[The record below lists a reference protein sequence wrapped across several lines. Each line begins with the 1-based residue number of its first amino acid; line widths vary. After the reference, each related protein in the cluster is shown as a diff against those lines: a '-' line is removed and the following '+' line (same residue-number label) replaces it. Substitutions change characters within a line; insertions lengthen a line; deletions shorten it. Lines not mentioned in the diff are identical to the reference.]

1 MCRALSL
8 ALGLG
13 LALLGSAPRVSAH
26 GELLRATPQPGSIVS
41 TSPPEVQLQFTE
53 GIEARFSGLEI
64 AASNGKRVP
73 TGRAQVQGAAM
84 VVPITTALSPG
95 VYRVNWHVLSV
106 DSHKT
111 RGSFTFEVRP

>member
-1 MCRALSL
+1 MTRAVESAPAYAATDREQGDTQLLRLKRRHRMCRALSL

-41 TSPPEVQLQFTE
+41 TSPPEVQLQLQFTE

-64 AASNGKRVP
+64 AGSN
-73 TGRAQVQGAAM
+73 
-84 VVPITTALSPG
+84 
-95 VYRVNWHVLSV
+95 
-106 DSHKT
+106 
-111 RGSFTFEVRP
+111 

>member
-8 ALGLG
+8 VLG
-13 LALLGSAPRVSAH
+13 LALLGLAPRVSAH

-41 TSPPEVQLQFTE
+41 TSPPEVRLQFTE
-53 GIEARFSGLEI
+53 GIEARFSGLEV
-64 AASNGKRVP
+64 AALNGKRIP

-84 VVPITTALSPG
+84 VVPITTALPPG

-106 DSHKT
+106 DSHKVQ
-111 RGSFTFEVRP
+111 GSFTFEVRP